1 MRKAIQTIHKIE
13 APVETV
19 WDLIKS
25 GEKWE
30 NWLPILTGSKV
41 DGNNRTCEV
50 PTPDG
55 NKDVLEELFLASGV
69 EKTFIYQ
76 INKQQSF
83 PATDI
88 VGYIRLV
95 EENDATTL
103 YWSVEMTVESEEVFA
118 ALRGQI
124 EEIYAT
130 GASKLQ
136 ELAAVSA

>member
-55 NKDVLEELFLASGV
+55 NTDVLEELFLASGV